1 MRFGPFLAVTAA
13 LALASGM
20 GAGSAAAQSGGPDAA
35 PYPVEDAAPADKPAQ
50 AKAAKPADK
59 PAQKQADKQ
68 AAATPPANPLPQP
81 KPDAI
86 KPAAAVAPETKPQEA
101 KAPEAKVPDKNEAP
115 VAMAI
120 PRPKPEVLK
129 TPAAAEVVAIAPG
142 PDAAALPD
150 AKPTNPAREAAA
162 EGDTLYGNAADE
174 RLLIQAALLWSGDFT
189 GAAENGDDPLAVAIK
204 NFQKRKNYKVTG
216 TLTDRERH
224 ELVGAARTYQD
235 EFGWSVV
242 VDPATGIRIGLPTK
256 MVPLAREAKRGT
268 HWSSRYGDVQVET
281 FRYVE
286 PGQKLSALFERE
298 KQEPATRKVE
308 YSILRDDSFFV
319 SGLQGLKKFSV
330 RAQLRNGE
338 VRGFTM
344 LYDQAMEG
352 IVAPVMVAMA
362 SAFSPFPQRA
372 APFATL
378 AKSVEYGTGLIVS
391 AQGHIVTDARL
402 TQGCQVIVA
411 NGFGD
416 AERIAEDKDKG
427 LALLRVYGAR
437 HMTPLALPRHTAT
450 AKGDVTIAGIPDPR
464 ANNGRATLTEIKA
477 KLTGAALDLRD
488 SVPMAGFSGAAAIDA
503 GGRFIGLT
511 EMRNAVLASI
521 QPAVPPVRLVRADQ
535 IRSFL
540 DAHKVAQPAASVT
553 DPREAVVRV
562 ICVRK

>member
-1 MRFGPFLAVTAA
+1 MRLGPLVAVTAA
-13 LALASGM
+13 LALGF
-20 GAGSAAAQSGGPDAA
+20 GAGAATAQPGGPDAA
-35 PYPVEDAAPADKPAQ
+35 PYPVEDAAPAHADKPAQ
-50 AKAAKPADK
+50 AKAAKPTDKPADK
-59 PAQKQADKQ
+59 PV
-68 AAATPPANPLPQP
+68 AAAPETKPPEKKTQDAKTLDA
-81 KPDAI
+81 KTLGAKTPDA
-86 KPAAAVAPETKPQEA
+86 KAPDKSEAPAAAVAL
-101 KAPEAKVPDKNEAP
+101 
-115 VAMAI
+115 
-120 PRPKPEVLK
+120 PRPRPEILK
-129 TPAAAEVVAIAPG
+129 TPAAAEVVTLAPG

-150 AKPTNPAREAAA
+150 AKPASPAKEAIK

-174 RLLIQAALLWSGDFT
+174 RLLIQAALLWSGDYT

-216 TLTDRERH
+216 TLTERERG
-224 ELVGAARTYQD
+224 ELVGAAKTYQD

-256 MVPLAREAKRGT
+256 MVPLAREAARGT

-286 PGQKLSALFERE
+286 PALKLSALFERE
-298 KQEPATRKVE
+298 KQEPSTRKIE
-308 YSILRDDSFFV
+308 YSILRDDSFFI

-378 AKSVEYGTGLIVS
+378 AKSVEYGSGLIVS

-416 AERIAEDKDKG
+416 AERIAEDKEKG

-437 HMTPLALPRHTAT
+437 KMTALALPRHTA
-450 AKGDVTIAGIPDPR
+450 AAARGDVSIAGIPDPKE
-464 ANNGRATLTEIKA
+464 NEGRATLTEIKA
-477 KLTGAALDLRD
+477 KLTGSALDLRD

-521 QPAVPPVRLVRADQ
+521 APSVPPVRLIRADQ
-535 IRSFL
+535 VRTFL
-540 DAHKVAQPAASVT
+540 DAHKVAQPAAST
-553 DPREAVVRV
+553 ADPREAVVRV

>member
-1 MRFGPFLAVTAA
+1 MRFGPLFAATA
-13 LALASGM
+13 LALS
-20 GAGSAAAQSGGPDAA
+20 AGVALAQSGGPDAA
-35 PYPVEDAAPADKPAQ
+35 PYPIEDAAPAHRPETAP
-50 AKAAKPADK
+50 AKPKVAADK
-59 PAQKQADKQ
+59 PAKPAETKPTETKTTETKP
-68 AAATPPANPLPQP
+68 APAVVLPPA
-81 KPDAI
+81 KPDAL
-86 KPAAAVAPETKPQEA
+86 KALAASPPASPKDVVKEQATEPA
-101 KAPEAKVPDKNEAP
+101 KEPVKQASVQATPKEPDKDGTTLKDALKNE
-115 VAMAI
+115 V
-120 PRPKPEVLK
+120 K
-129 TPAAAEVVAIAPG
+129 
-142 PDAAALPD
+142 
-150 AKPTNPAREAAA
+150 

-174 RLLIQAALLWSGDFT
+174 RLLIQAALLWAGDFT
-189 GAAENGDDPLAVAIK
+189 GTAENGDDPLAVAIK

-216 TLTDRERH
+216 TLSDRERS
-224 ELVGAARTYQD
+224 ELIGAAKTYQD
-235 EFGWSVV
+235 EFGWNVV

-256 MVPLAREAKRGT
+256 MVPLAKEAARGT

-281 FRYVE
+281 FRVAD
-286 PGQKLSALFERE
+286 PALKLSVLFERE

-308 YSILRDDSFFV
+308 YSILRDDSFFI

-330 RAQLRNGE
+330 RAQIRNGE

-362 SAFSPFPQRA
+362 AAFSPFPARS

-378 AKSVEYGTGLIVS
+378 AKSVDYGNGLVVS

-402 TQGCQVIVA
+402 TQGCRVLVA
-411 NGFGD
+411 GGFGD

-427 LALLRVYGAR
+427 LALLRIYGAR
-437 HMTPLALPRHTAT
+437 DVTPLALPRQGAA
-450 AKGDVTIAGIPDPR
+450 AKGDVTIAGIPDPKE
-464 ANNGRATLTEIKA
+464 NGGHTRLTEIKA
-477 KLTGAALDLRD
+477 KLAGGNALELRD

-540 DAHKVAQPAASVT
+540 DAHKVAQPSASASN
-553 DPREAVVRV
+553 PRDAVVRI

>member
-1 MRFGPFLAVTAA
+1 MRFGPLFAVMAA
-13 LALASGM
+13 LTLGVSPALAQPGD
-20 GAGSAAAQSGGPDAA
+20 PDAA
-35 PYPVEDAAPADKPAQ
+35 PYPVEDAAPAHRPAEGPAKPTPAKP
-50 AKAAKPADK
+50 KAAR
-59 PAQKQADKQ
+59 
-68 AAATPPANPLPQP
+68 TE
-81 KPDAI
+81 
-86 KPAAAVAPETKPQEA
+86 KPAAKTEAAAPAANPAGTTPAEKAETPAPALAVL
-101 KAPEAKVPDKNEAP
+101 
-115 VAMAI
+115 
-120 PRPKPEVLK
+120 PRAKPEVLK
-129 TPAAAEVVAIAPG
+129 TPAAAEVVVAAPA
-142 PDAAALPD
+142 PDAVTLPKGTPVD
-150 AKPTNPAREAAA
+150 PSK
-162 EGDTLYGNAADE
+162 EGDTLYGNADDQ
-174 RLLIQAALLWSGDFT
+174 RLLIQAALLWAGDYT
-189 GAAENGDDPLAVAIK
+189 GAAENGDEPLATAIK

-216 TLTDRERH
+216 TLGERERD
-224 ELVGAARTYQD
+224 ELLGAARTYQN
-235 EFGWSVV
+235 EFGWNVV

-286 PGQKLSALFERE
+286 PGLKLSALFERE
-298 KQEPATRKVE
+298 KQEPSTRKVE

-319 SGLQGLKKFSV
+319 SGLQGLRKFSV
-330 RAQLRNGE
+330 RAQIRNGE

-362 SAFSPFPQRA
+362 SAFSPFPARI

-416 AERIAEDKDKG
+416 AERIAEDRG

-437 HMTPLALPRHTAT
+437 KFSPLALPRHTPSG
-450 AKGDVTIAGIPDPR
+450 KGDVTLAGIPDPKE
-464 ANNGRATLTEIKA
+464 NGGRAALTEIKA
-477 KLTGAALDLRD
+477 KLTGNAIELRD

-503 GGRFIGLT
+503 NGRFLGLT

-521 QPAVPPVRLVRADQ
+521 QPSVPPVRLVRADT
-535 IRSFL
+535 IRAFL
-540 DAHKVAQPAASVT
+540 DAHKVAQPSAST
-553 DPREAVVRV
+553 ADPRDAVVRV